1 MATEDKLREYLKR
14 AAAEL
19 QQTRQRLS
27 DVESRNAE
35 PIAIVGMACQYPGGV
50 RNPDDL
56 WRNLLDGVDGIG
68 AFPTDR
74 GWDLESL
81 HGPDADPRG
90 ASYVRE
96 GGFVDGAGD
105 FDPTFFGISPR
116 EALAMDPQQR
126 LLLESS
132 WEAFESAGIDPV
144 DLRGSD
150 TGVFAGLMYH
160 DYATDVRSVPEGVES
175 FLGTGTSGSVA
186 SGRISY
192 VFGLEGPAVTVDTA
206 CSSSLVALHLA
217 VQALRAGECSLALAG
232 GASVM
237 ASPNTFID
245 FSRQRAAAPD
255 GRCKPFASAADGTGL
270 AEGVGV
276 LVLERLSDAQRN
288 GHRILA
294 VVRGSAVNQ
303 DGASNGLTAPNGPS
317 QQRVIMSALANGRLE
332 PADVDA
338 VEAHGTGTNLG
349 DPIEAQALLATYGQ
363 GRPADAPLW
372 LGAVKS
378 NLGHTQAAAGVA
390 GVIKMVQAMRHGVL
404 PRTLHVDEPSP
415 HIDWSVGAVELLTEA
430 REWPAVDRPR
440 RAGVSSFGISGTNA
454 HVILEQ
460 APAESEAVVEESP
473 EPVGSG
479 AVPWVLSGRTPEA
492 VHAQAVRLREFV
504 DARPELSARDVAW
517 SLVNTRSVFEYRA
530 VVAGREL
537 TELAAGLADVSP
549 VSVSADP
556 LGALF
561 TGQGSQWVGMGRGL
575 YDVFPVFASVFDAVC
590 VELDPL
596 LGVSVRDVVFDGSGD
611 LDQTGLTQPAV
622 FAVEVALFR
631 LAESFGVKP
640 SVFVGHSVGEIA
652 AAHVTGVLSLAD
664 AARLVAARG
673 RLMQALPSGGVM
685 VSVQAT
691 EAEVLP
697 LLAGRDDQV
706 GVGAVNGPTSV
717 VISGAEPA
725 VEEVAEH
732 FRELGRKT
740 KRLSVSHAFHSP
752 LMAPMLDEF
761 RTVVAGLTYSVVD
774 TTVASTVTG
783 ELTTASVW
791 ADPDYWVEHVR
802 AGVRFADAVT
812 AAHASGVVTFVEIG
826 PDAILT
832 ALTGQILADV
842 TAIPLVRKDR
852 DAALTFTTGLG
863 SLWARGISVDFS
875 ALLTGGKRVELPTY
889 AFQHQRYWLEATAS
903 VPADPT
909 GLGMTAAEHPLL
921 AAAMTLAGA
930 DEHVLTGRLS
940 VATHPWLADHQVMD
954 TIVLPGT
961 AHVELALHAGHRVGC
976 DTLDELT
983 LQAPLVLPA
992 SGAVHVQITVGEAD
1006 AQGRRP
1012 LNIYST
1018 PESTNGEHTEWTRH
1032 ATGVLTPAT
1041 PATPTAPA
1049 ELTAWPP
1056 AGAEPVD
1063 VDTLYPTMSG
1073 LGLGYGPVFQG
1084 VRAVWRA
1091 GDDILAEVELPE
1103 GTSADGFGLHPAL
1116 LDAALHGL
1124 ALAGT
1129 DDGAAHLPFAF
1140 AGVTL
1145 HATGATTLR
1154 VRLTL
1159 VDADTVRVLATD
1171 PAGAPVATV
1180 DSLLLRAFSA
1190 DQLRPA
1196 AGIPN
1201 SLYQVQWSP
1210 LAEAPPETPVAS
1222 VDTTDATGTGP
1233 APVVFTLPAGTGDTV
1248 VDTHGAVHEAL
1259 ATIQQF
1265 LTDERY
1271 TDSRLVVV
1279 TRGAVAVSP
1288 DEQVTDLAGAA
1299 VRGLLRSAQAE
1310 HPDRMILLDLAG
1322 TAEVEPVLSAVL
1334 AAGEPDVAVRA
1345 GRLLAPRLT
1354 RFTEPAGHINEPA
1367 GQGEKGWHTDGTTLV
1382 TGGTSGLGALVAR
1395 HLVAVHGVR
1404 RIILLS
1410 RRGVAAPGAT
1420 DLLAELTG
1428 LGAEVS
1434 IAACDVADRAALAE
1448 VVAGVPD
1455 LAAVVH
1461 AAGVLDDGVID
1472 ALTPERVDRV
1482 LGPKVD
1488 AAWYLHE
1495 LTRDRELSAF
1505 VLFSS
1510 AAGVLGNAG
1519 QASYAAANAF
1529 LDALAAVRRS
1539 AGLPAVSLAWGP
1551 WQQGMVDGLRDVD
1564 SRRMT
1569 GTGFGAF
1576 TEAEGLALLDATV
1589 TAPVAAL
1596 VPVKLE
1602 LGVLARRADAD
1613 EPPHL
1618 LRGLI
1623 RSSARRAAARSAG
1636 GSDLVR
1642 TLAGRTP
1649 AERAQAVL
1657 ELVRVEVASVLQ
1669 YGAATAIEPGRAFK
1683 DFGFDSLTAVELRN
1697 RLGRATGLRLPA
1709 TLVFDYPSPAELA
1722 AHLHAELFD
1731 GRVEPTPVV
1740 PTRSASDEPI
1750 AIIGMACR
1758 YPGGVTDAE
1767 QLWTLLAAER
1777 DAIGPFPTDRGW
1789 DVERLYDPDPEA
1801 AGKSYVNSSGFL
1813 PDAADFDAAFFGI
1826 SPREATAMDPQQR
1839 LLLETSWEAI
1849 EDAGIDPV
1857 TLRGSQTGVFAG
1869 SMYHDYATGLP
1880 SVPEGVEGF
1889 LGTGTSGSVVSGR
1902 VSYALGLEGAAV
1914 TVDTACS
1921 SSLVSIHLAA
1931 QALRQGE
1938 CSLALAG
1945 GATVMATPTSFIEF
1959 SRQRAL
1965 APDGRCKP
1973 FAAAAD
1979 GTTWSEG
1986 AGVLLLER
1994 LSDAQQNGHRVLAV
2008 IRGSATNQDGA
2019 SNGLTAPNGPS
2030 QQRVIRAALANA
2042 GLAATD
2048 VDVVEAHGTGT
2059 PLGDPIEAQAVLSV
2073 YGRDRAADRPVF
2085 MGSLKSNLGHTQA
2098 AAGVGGVIKMVQ
2110 ALRHGMLPRTLHVDE
2125 PTPHVDWSVGA
2136 VELLTEARPWRRGDR
2151 PRRAAVSS
2159 FGFSGTNAH
2168 VVLEEAPATPEPAPA
2183 TDPGT
2188 GAPVPV
2194 VLSGRTREALAAQAD
2209 RLRAYLTGQPE
2220 PVLTDL
2226 AFSLA
2231 TTRSAF
2237 DHRAVVLATG
2247 RDDLLRGLGTVTTGG
2262 TADSVTAGRVTAGGL
2277 ALLFTGQGAQR
2288 AGMGRALYETF
2299 PVFAKAFDAVCAE
2312 LDAHLD
2318 RPLREVV
2325 FAEPD
2330 SPEAALLDQ
2339 TGWTQPALFAV
2350 EVALHRLVEAWGV
2363 RPDHVLGHSIG
2374 EIAAAHA
2381 AGVLTLADA
2390 ARLTA
2395 ARGRLMQALPAGGAM
2410 VSVRA
2415 TETEVLPLLVG
2426 REDLV
2431 SIAAVN
2437 GPESVVVSGVEEA
2450 VAEVAA
2456 HFRELG
2462 RKTKQ
2467 LTVSHAF
2474 HSPLMAPMLDELRTV
2489 ADQIH
2494 YHPPQVPLVSTVT
2507 GRVWPAG
2514 EEPPGAG
2521 YWVEQVRSAV
2531 RFADG
2536 VRALHDAGAT
2546 TFLEIGSDGVLTAL
2560 GEGCLTGAKDVTLVA
2575 ASRRDRDEPE
2585 TLVRALGVLHTRGVP
2600 VDWAAFFPG
2609 ARRVPLPTYA
2619 FQRQRYWLESGNL
2632 WEAGATAAEAEF
2644 WAAVERGDADE
2655 VTRSLQLDEA
2665 QQEALRTLLPAL
2677 AQWRRP
2683 AAPAEAE
2690 ATPTDAATAEEEA
2703 QEGMDPRLAEAL
2715 AAVPRSEWV
2724 GILTEMI
2731 RGQMAV
2737 TLGHDDPEGIE
2748 VDADFMDLGFNS
2760 LTSVELRKRVS
2771 IITGLENLPIALIYD
2786 YPTAEEMAEFLRD
2799 ELIAAQEDDEDD
2811 DDDF

>member
-1 MATEDKLREYLKR
+1 M
-14 AAAEL
+14 
-19 QQTRQRLS
+19 
-27 DVESRNAE
+27 
-35 PIAIVGMACQYPGGV
+35 
-50 RNPDDL
+50 
-56 WRNLLDGVDGIG
+56 
-68 AFPTDR
+68 
-74 GWDLESL
+74 
-81 HGPDADPRG
+81 
-90 ASYVRE
+90 
-96 GGFVDGAGD
+96 
-105 FDPTFFGISPR
+105 
-116 EALAMDPQQR
+116 
-126 LLLESS
+126 
-132 WEAFESAGIDPV
+132 
-144 DLRGSD
+144 
-150 TGVFAGLMYH
+150 
-160 DYATDVRSVPEGVES
+160 
-175 FLGTGTSGSVA
+175 
-186 SGRISY
+186 
-192 VFGLEGPAVTVDTA
+192 
-206 CSSSLVALHLA
+206 
-217 VQALRAGECSLALAG
+217 
-232 GASVM
+232 
-237 ASPNTFID
+237 
-245 FSRQRAAAPD
+245 
-255 GRCKPFASAADGTGL
+255 
-270 AEGVGV
+270 
-276 LVLERLSDAQRN
+276 
-288 GHRILA
+288 
-294 VVRGSAVNQ
+294 
-303 DGASNGLTAPNGPS
+303 
-317 QQRVIMSALANGRLE
+317 
-332 PADVDA
+332 
-338 VEAHGTGTNLG
+338 
-349 DPIEAQALLATYGQ
+349 
-363 GRPADAPLW
+363 
-372 LGAVKS
+372 
-378 NLGHTQAAAGVA
+378 
-390 GVIKMVQAMRHGVL
+390 
-404 PRTLHVDEPSP
+404 
-415 HIDWSVGAVELLTEA
+415 
-430 REWPAVDRPR
+430 
-440 RAGVSSFGISGTNA
+440 
-454 HVILEQ
+454 
-460 APAESEAVVEESP
+460 
-473 EPVGSG
+473 
-479 AVPWVLSGRTPEA
+479 
-492 VHAQAVRLREFV
+492 
-504 DARPELSARDVAW
+504 
-517 SLVNTRSVFEYRA
+517 
-530 VVAGREL
+530 
-537 TELAAGLADVSP
+537 
-549 VSVSADP
+549 
-556 LGALF
+556 
-561 TGQGSQWVGMGRGL
+561 
-575 YDVFPVFASVFDAVC
+575 
-590 VELDPL
+590 
-596 LGVSVRDVVFDGSGD
+596 
-611 LDQTGLTQPAV
+611 
-622 FAVEVALFR
+622 
-631 LAESFGVKP
+631 
-640 SVFVGHSVGEIA
+640 
-652 AAHVTGVLSLAD
+652 
-664 AARLVAARG
+664 
-673 RLMQALPSGGVM
+673 
-685 VSVQAT
+685 
-691 EAEVLP
+691 
-697 LLAGRDDQV
+697 
-706 GVGAVNGPTSV
+706 
-717 VISGAEPA
+717 
-725 VEEVAEH
+725 
-732 FRELGRKT
+732 
-740 KRLSVSHAFHSP
+740 
-752 LMAPMLDEF
+752 
-761 RTVVAGLTYSVVD
+761 
-774 TTVASTVTG
+774 
-783 ELTTASVW
+783 
-791 ADPDYWVEHVR
+791 
-802 AGVRFADAVT
+802 
-812 AAHASGVVTFVEIG
+812 
-826 PDAILT
+826 
-832 ALTGQILADV
+832 
-842 TAIPLVRKDR
+842 
-852 DAALTFTTGLG
+852 
-863 SLWARGISVDFS
+863 
-875 ALLTGGKRVELPTY
+875 
-889 AFQHQRYWLEATAS
+889 
-903 VPADPT
+903 
-909 GLGMTAAEHPLL
+909 
-921 AAAMTLAGA
+921 
-930 DEHVLTGRLS
+930 
-940 VATHPWLADHQVMD
+940 
-954 TIVLPGT
+954 
-961 AHVELALHAGHRVGC
+961 HAGHRVGC

-992 SGAVHVQITVGEAD
+992 TGAVHVQITVGEAD
-1006 AQGRRP
+1006 AQGCRP
-1012 LNIYST
+1012 LHVYSC
-1018 PESTNGEHTEWTRH
+1018 PEGDQAEWTRH

-1041 PATPTAPA
+1041 STVPA

-1084 VRAVWRA
+1084 VRSVWRA

-1171 PAGAPVATV
+1171 PTGAPVATV

-1196 AGIPN
+1196 AGSPN
-1201 SLYQVQWSP
+1201 FLYQVQWTGTS
-1210 LAEAPPETPVAS
+1210 AG
-1222 VDTTDATGTGP
+1222 DTTSDTSTGP
-1233 APVVFTLPAGTGDTV
+1233 EPVVFTLPAGTGDTV
-1248 VDTHGAVHEAL
+1248 ADTHGAVHEAL
-1259 ATIQQF
+1259 ATLQQF

-1310 HPDRMILLDLAG
+1310 HPDRMVLLDLAG
-1322 TAEVEPVLSAVL
+1322 TAEVEPVLPAVL
-1334 AAGEPDVAVRA
+1334 AAGEPDLAVRD

-1354 RFTEPAGHINEPA
+1354 RFTEPSTDTGSTGANVEPPIEA
-1367 GQGEKGWHTDGTTLV
+1367 DNGPTGWRTDGTALV

-1395 HLVAVHGVR
+1395 HLVAAHGVR
-1404 RIILLS
+1404 RIVLLS

-1428 LGAEVS
+1428 LGADVS
-1434 IAACDVADRAALAE
+1434 VAACDVADRTALAE

-1455 LAAVVH
+1455 LTTVVH
-1461 AAGVLDDGVID
+1461 VAGVLDDGVVD
-1472 ALTPERVDRV
+1472 ALTPDRVDRV

-1488 AAWYLHE
+1488 AAWHLHE
-1495 LTRDRELSAF
+1495 LTRDRDLTAF

-1519 QASYAAANAF
+1519 QGSYAAANAF

-1564 SRRMT
+1564 SRRMA

-1576 TEAEGLALLDATV
+1576 TGAEGLALLDATV

-1618 LRGLI
+1618 LRGLV
-1623 RSSARRAAARSAG
+1623 RSSSRRAAARSAG
-1636 GSDLVR
+1636 GSGLVR

-1657 ELVRVEVASVLQ
+1657 DLVRAEVASVLQ
-1669 YGAATAIEPGRAFK
+1669 YGTATAIEPGRAFK

-1758 YPGGVTDAE
+1758 YPGGVTDPE

-1813 PDAADFDAAFFGI
+1813 YDAAEFDAAFFGI

-1938 CSLALAG
+1938 CALALAG
-1945 GATVMATPTSFIEF
+1945 GATVMATPTSFVEF

-2110 ALRHGMLPRTLHVDE
+2110 ALRHGMLPRTLHVDR
-2125 PTPHVDWSVGA
+2125 PTPHVDWTVGA

-2168 VVLEEAPATPEPAPA
+2168 LVLEEAPATPAPA
-2183 TDPGT
+2183 APDPGSPAT
-2188 GAPVPV
+2188 PVPAADSGCAAPVPV
-2194 VLSGRTREALAAQAD
+2194 LLSGRTREALAAQAD

-2220 PVLTDL
+2220 PALTDL

-2237 DHRAVVLATG
+2237 DHRAVLLATG
-2247 RDDLLRGLGTVTTGG
+2247 GDDLLRALTTVATGG
-2262 TADSVTAGRVTAGGL
+2262 TTDSVVTGRTTTGGL

-2299 PVFAKAFDAVCAE
+2299 PAFAKAFDAVCAE

-2330 SPEAALLDQ
+2330 SPEAALLDR

-2350 EVALHRLVEAWGV
+2350 EVALYRLVEAWGV

-2410 VSVRA
+2410 VSLRA
-2415 TETEVLPLLVG
+2415 TEAEVLPLLAG
-2426 REDLV
+2426 REDQV
-2431 SIAAVN
+2431 SVAAVN
-2437 GPESVVVSGVEEA
+2437 GPESVVVSGAEAA

-2474 HSPLMAPMLDELRTV
+2474 HSPLMAPMLDEFRTV
-2489 ADQIH
+2489 AEQVR

-2507 GRVWPAG
+2507 GRVWPVG

-2521 YWVEQVRSAV
+2521 YWVEQVRAAV

-2536 VRALHDAGAT
+2536 VAALHAAGAT
-2546 TFLEIGSDGVLTAL
+2546 TFLEIGPDGILTAL
-2560 GEGCLTGAKDVTLVA
+2560 GEGCLTGAKDVVLVA

-2585 TLVRALGVLHTRGVP
+2585 TLVRALGVLHTRGVA
-2600 VDWAAFFPG
+2600 VDWSAFFPG

-2644 WAAVERGDADE
+2644 WAAVDRGDADE

-2677 AQWRRP
+2677 ARWRRP
-2683 AAPAEAE
+2683 EPTVGAEAV
-2690 ATPTDAATAEEEA
+2690 PTDAPATGEEA

-2715 AAVPRSEWV
+2715 AAAPRSEWV

-2737 TLGHDDPEGIE
+2737 TLGHDDPAGIE